1 MRSTDIP
8 IDPSAPR
15 SKDLRPL
22 RGLLPYLI
30 TYRGHVLMALG
41 ALLVAAGATLSLPV
55 AVRQMI
61 DLGFSPD
68 NAASIDRYFLMLMV
82 VASVLA
88 LATAARYYMVTWLG
102 ERIVADIRIRVFD
115 HLLGLSATF
124 FETTRTGE
132 VLSRLTSDTTVLQAV
147 VGSGASIALRNLL
160 LFFGGFTMLLITSP
174 SMTGSMVIVIP
185 IVLLPIILF
194 GRRVRKLSRASQ
206 DRIADTTAM
215 ASEVLGAMQTVQA
228 YVRETWESKR
238 FSVAV
243 EEAFN
248 TALGR
253 MRARA
258 LLTAIAILFIFGSI
272 VMGLW
277 FGAKSVLS
285 GSVSVGEL
293 GQFVL
298 YSMLTAGSLA
308 ALSEVW
314 GELQRA
320 AGAME
325 RILELL
331 ATEPDIKDSPHPVAL
346 QSGRGTIAVQD
357 VSFSYSSR
365 PDEIALDQ
373 VSFEVQPGETVALV
387 GASGAGKTTMFRL
400 LLRFYDP
407 GQGRIL
413 LDGTDIA
420 TARLADVRQ
429 RIGIV
434 PQETVIFSTSAMEN
448 IRYGR
453 PDASDQEVIAA
464 ATAAMADEFIQPLPE
479 GYATHLGER
488 GVRLS
493 GGQRQ
498 RIAIAR
504 AVLKNP
510 PVLLLDEATSALD
523 AENELKVQNALEHL
537 MANRTT
543 VIIAHRLAT
552 VVKADRILVM
562 DGGRI
567 VATGSHADL
576 LTQGGIYARLAELQ
590 FGEQNRLQQ
599 AAGA

>member
-1 MRSTDIP
+1 
-8 IDPSAPR
+8 
-15 SKDLRPL
+15 
-22 RGLLPYLI
+22 
-30 TYRGHVLMALG
+30 
-41 ALLVAAGATLSLPV
+41 
-55 AVRQMI
+55 Q
-61 DLGFSPD
+61 D
-68 NAASIDRYFLMLMV
+68 NAASIDRYFLMLMA
-82 VASVLA
+82 VATVLA

-102 ERIVADIRIRVFD
+102 ERIVSDIRIRVFD

-160 LFFGGFTMLLITSP
+160 LLFGGFTMLMITSP
-174 SMTGSMVIVIP
+174 SMTGSIVIMIP

-238 FSVAV
+238 FGVAV
-243 EEAFN
+243 EDAFD

-258 LLTAIAILFIFGSI
+258 LLTAVAILFIFGSI
-272 VMGLW
+272 VAGLW
-277 FGAKSVLS
+277 FGAKAVVV
-285 GSVSVGEL
+285 GSVSAGEL

-298 YSMLTAGSLA
+298 YSILTAGSLA

-331 ATEPDIKDSPHPVAL
+331 ATEPDIRDPLHPVAL
-346 QSGRGTIAVQD
+346 QIGRGSIAVEN
-357 VSFSYSSR
+357 VSFRYSSR

-373 VSFEVQPGETVALV
+373 VSFEVAPGETVALV
-387 GASGAGKTTMFRL
+387 GASGAGKTTVFRL

-407 GQGRIL
+407 SHGRIL

-420 TARLADVRQ
+420 TARLAEVRQ

-434 PQETVIFSTSAMEN
+434 PQETIIFSTSAMEN

-453 PDASDQEVIAA
+453 PDAGDDEVISAA
-464 ATAAMADEFIQPLPE
+464 KAAMADEFIQPLPE

-537 MANRTT
+537 MENRSTL
-543 VIIAHRLAT
+543 IIAHRLAT

-562 DGGRI
+562 DNGRI
-567 VATGSHADL
+567 VATGTHADL

-599 AAGA
+599 AADA

>member
-1 MRSTDIP
+1 LAQWERT
-8 IDPSAPR
+8 PR

-30 TYRGHVLMALG
+30 TYRGHVLMALV

-55 AVRQMI
+55 AVRRMI
-61 DLGFSPD
+61 DLRFSPD

-160 LFFGGFTMLLITSP
+160 LFFGGFAMLLITSP
-174 SMTGSMVIVIP
+174 SMTGSVVIMIP

-228 YVRETWESKR
+228 YVREEWESKR
-238 FSVAV
+238 FGVAV
-243 EEAFN
+243 EQAFN

-272 VMGLW
+272 VAGLW
-277 FGAKSVLS
+277 FGAKAVVS
-285 GSVSVGEL
+285 GSVSAGEL

-298 YSMLTAGSLA
+298 YSILTAGSLA

-331 ATEPDIKDSPHPVAL
+331 DTEPDIRDPARPVAL
-346 QSGRGTIAVQD
+346 PPGQGNIVVQD
-357 VSFSYSSR
+357 VTFSYSSR
-365 PDEIALDQ
+365 PDERALDQ
-373 VSFEVQPGETVALV
+373 ISFAVEPGETVALV
-387 GASGAGKTTMFRL
+387 GASGAGKTTVFRL

-407 GQGRIL
+407 DQGRIL
-413 LDGTDIA
+413 LDGADIA
-420 TARLADVRQ
+420 AARLADVRQ

-453 PDASDQEVIAA
+453 PDASDQEVMDAA
-464 ATAAMADEFIQPLPE
+464 RAAMADEFIQPLPQ

-543 VIIAHRLAT
+543 LIIAHRLAT

-562 DGGRI
+562 DSGRI
-567 VATGSHADL
+567 VATGSHTDL

-590 FGEQNRLQQ
+590 FGEQNHLHQ
-599 AAGA
+599 AAGT

>member
-8 IDPSAPR
+8 IDPNAPR
-15 SKDLRPL
+15 SRSLRPL
-22 RGLLPYLI
+22 RDLLPYLT
-30 TYRGHVLMALG
+30 TYRGHLLMALI
-41 ALLVAAGATLSLPV
+41 ALVIAAGATLSLPV
-55 AVRQMI
+55 AVRHMI
-61 DLGFSPD
+61 DQGFSQA
-68 NAASIDRYFLMLMV
+68 NAASVDRYFLALMA
-82 VASVLA
+82 VATVLA

-102 ERIVADIRIRVFD
+102 ERVVADIRRRVFD
-115 HLLGLSATF
+115 HMLGLSATF

-132 VLSRLTSDTTVLQAV
+132 ILSRLTSDTTVLQAV
-147 VGSGASIALRNLL
+147 VGSGASIALRNLFL
-160 LFFGGFTMLLITSP
+160 LSGGFTMLLVTSP
-174 SMTGSMVIVIP
+174 SMTGTIVLMIP

-194 GRRVRKLSRASQ
+194 GRRVRRLSRASQ
-206 DRIADTTAM
+206 DRIADTSAM

-228 YVRETWESKR
+228 YVRESWESTR
-238 FSVAV
+238 FAQAV
-243 EEAFN
+243 EGAFQ
-248 TALGR
+248 TALR
-253 MRARA
+253 RIRARA
-258 LLTAIAILFIFGSI
+258 LLTAVAILFIFGSI
-272 VMGLW
+272 VAGLW
-277 FGAKSVLS
+277 FGARAVIE
-285 GSVSVGEL
+285 GQVSAGEL

-298 YSMLTAGSLA
+298 YSILTAGSLA

-325 RILELL
+325 RIMELL
-331 ATEPDIKDSPHPVAL
+331 ATEADVRDPRNPVEL
-346 QSGRGTIAVQD
+346 NPGRGQILVED
-357 VSFSYSSR
+357 VSFSYPSR
-365 PDEIALDQ
+365 PQERALDH
-373 VSFEVQPGETVALV
+373 VSFEVRPGETLALV
-387 GASGAGKTTMFRL
+387 GASGAGKTTVFRL

-407 GQGRIL
+407 DEGRIL
-413 LDGTDIA
+413 LDGTHIA
-420 TARLADVRQ
+420 AARLAEVRE

-453 PDASDQEVIAA
+453 PGASDEEVIEAA
-464 ATAAMADEFIQPLPE
+464 RAAMADEFIRPLPD
-479 GYATHLGER
+479 GYQTHLGER

-504 AVLKNP
+504 AILKNP

-537 MANRTT
+537 MSNRTT

-567 VATGSHADL
+567 VATGTHADL
-576 LTQGGIYARLAELQ
+576 LTQGGIYARLAKLQ
-590 FGEQNRLQQ
+590 FGEGEPARR